1 MEDLYSIH
9 PGIPP
14 LEELPAVEALAH
26 CAISADLW
34 RRDSSSAAAA
44 AATALSSPSSAASNF
59 LRPQIAT
66 HPRYPALLSAYVE
79 CRKVGAPPEMAAQLE
94 EIRRG
99 ASLAAVCGEISD
111 DPELDHFM
119 ESYCHALNRYKEELS
134 KPFDEATSFLNSIE
148 LQLSDLCNSGAATTG
163 GYSSSE
169 GVGDASEEELN
180 CRDSTK
186 RGGGIWTGGQH
197 LKETLMKKYSN
208 YLSNLRKE
216 LLKKRKKGNLP
227 KGARALLMDWWTKH
241 YQWPYPTD
249 EEKVKLVEV
258 TGLDQKQINNWFIN
272 QRKRHWKPSE
282 GMRSTLVDGITGGS
296 HSTTRYFGMALGQ

>member
-163 GYSSSE
+163 GYSSS
-169 GVGDASEEELN
+169 APEE
-180 CRDSTK
+180 
-186 RGGGIWTGGQH
+186 
-197 LKETLMKKYSN
+197 
-208 YLSNLRKE
+208 
-216 LLKKRKKGNLP
+216 RKKGNLP